1 MNTNW
6 AEWSIKHKQV
16 VYFFAVLIAIMG
28 IFSY

>member
-16 VYFFAVLIAIMG
+16 VYFFSVLIAIMG
-28 IFSY
+28 IFS